1 MDDVFSIE
9 IDDELTTST
18 TTTPQKKVDIY
29 VSDLFEFYRRACRND
44 KWPEFLRA
52 LSKYTNISRFMKLRY
67 AAGKWSLNLDGFR
80 GVIDNSDLVASMY
93 MDGGKREN
101 KVLPYDDDNKITFVL
116 VLGSVIIFRPPHK
129 YRGKNEKWMRNLEF
143 RVVIVDER
151 VGDEAEEVVS
161 DADVVAAGADDVV
174 EEEEAAAAEVV
185 PVVVVVDEV
194 AAADDEEEQSVRF
207 PS

>member
-1 MDDVFSIE
+1 MRIDFAPYRDNKRLMDDVFSIE

-116 VLGSVIIFRPPHK
+116 VEGSVLIFRPPLQCRK
-129 YRGKNEKWMRNLEF
+129 EKWMRNLEY
-143 RVVIVDER
+143 RVV
-151 VGDEAEEVVS
+151 A
-161 DADVVAAGADDVV
+161 ADVVADADAADDVV
-174 EEEEAAAAEVV
+174 EEAGA
-185 PVVVVVDEV
+185 
-194 AAADDEEEQSVRF
+194 QSVRF
-207 PS
+207 P